1 MNSIKRRR
9 KVVRLSPSIENDL
22 SLPAHLQLIK
32 KVAEQPC
39 LLARYNIWGLDK
51 CRDKCIYRH
60 AVTVFIP
67 IKFNHSSSKLIFIL
81 NIVFMR
87 SSVPLTLCILG
98 SSETSSL

>member
-51 CRDKCIYRH
+51 CRDKCI
-60 AVTVFIP
+60 
-67 IKFNHSSSKLIFIL
+67 
-81 NIVFMR
+81 
-87 SSVPLTLCILG
+87 
-98 SSETSSL
+98 